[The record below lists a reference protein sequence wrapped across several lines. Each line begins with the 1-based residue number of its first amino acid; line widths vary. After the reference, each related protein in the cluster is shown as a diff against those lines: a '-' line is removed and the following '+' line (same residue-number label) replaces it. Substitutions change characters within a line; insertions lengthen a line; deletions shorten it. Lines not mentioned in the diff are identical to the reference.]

1 MQLTNIH
8 HAPVT
13 PLSPPSEATRATRV
27 LEVDAE
33 ALAADLRASI
43 DGEVRSDAGSRPLYA
58 TDTSNYRQIPI
69 CVVIP
74 RHVNDRIGATAIAR
88 RLMSRGSFASA

>member
-1 MQLTNIH
+1 MQLTNFH

-13 PLSPPSEATRATRV
+13 PLSPPSE
-27 LEVDAE
+27 VDAE
-33 ALAADLRASI
+33 SLAADLRASI
-43 DGEVRSDAGSRPLYA
+43 DGEVRSDAGSRALYA